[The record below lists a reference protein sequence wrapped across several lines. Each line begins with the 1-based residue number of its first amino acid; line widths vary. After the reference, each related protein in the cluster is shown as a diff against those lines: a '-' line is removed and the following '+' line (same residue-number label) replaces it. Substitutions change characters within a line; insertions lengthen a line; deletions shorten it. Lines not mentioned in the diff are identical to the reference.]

1 MFCAGCPSRT
11 RAAEQSQSSAMPAPL
26 PRRTRDRIRLT
37 GLAAISVGVALVL
50 GWALTSAHP
59 LWQLGLGI
67 FALIV
72 AAANL
77 SLLRGG

>member
-1 MFCAGCPSRT
+1 MFCAECPSRA
-11 RAAEQSQSSAMPAPL
+11 RDVEQSQSSAMPAPL

-50 GWALTSAHP
+50 GWAVNSAHP
-59 LWQLGLGI
+59 LWQLGLGL

-72 AAANL
+72 AGANL